1 MEGFPFVHHERVR
14 YRDLDAFGH
23 VNNAVYL
30 TYLEEARNAF
40 LAHLGLVRGVAD
52 IRMILARTEIDFRS
66 PLSLG
71 EEVEIGVRPGR
82 LGNKSFD
89 LEYELRAG
97 DRVVAA
103 AKVVLV
109 TYDYERSAPIP
120 VPEEWRERMAA

>member
-1 MEGFPFVHHERVR
+1 MEGFPFVHHEHVR

-40 LAHLGLVRGVAD
+40 LAHLGLVRDVAD

-66 PLSLG
+66 PLRLG
-71 EEVEIGVRPGR
+71 EEVQIGVRPGR

-89 LEYELRAG
+89 LDYELCAG
-97 DRVVAA
+97 GRVVAA